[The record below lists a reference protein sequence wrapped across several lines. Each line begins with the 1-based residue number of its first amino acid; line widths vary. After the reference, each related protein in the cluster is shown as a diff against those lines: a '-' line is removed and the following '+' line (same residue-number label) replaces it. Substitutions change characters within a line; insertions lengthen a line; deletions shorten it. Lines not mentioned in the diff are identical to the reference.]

1 MTGTHLRVGLLLLTG
16 LGLAVAMV
24 LFLGQ
29 NRIADGLRYE
39 TYIRETVQGLDVGSP
54 VKFRGVQ
61 LGQVGEIV
69 LASAAYPAVAHAP
82 QDLVSRLVVVRFVVD
97 PKKFGRAPD
106 TAQAVAAGLRVRL
119 ASQGITGLAYLEL
132 DFVEAERFP
141 PQPVSWSPQTAVIPS
156 MPSTI
161 SQFQDAAQALAAK
174 LQDVDIARLA
184 ATTQALIDTAQSQLA
199 GGELRQTFA
208 EAALL
213 LKTLRGDAEAS
224 DVPNLISEIRAA
236 VAAIRTLAGGPQ
248 SQQLLAASAK
258 TAERLGDA
266 VTRMPALITALE
278 AAVRRLNHGT
288 ADAQAELLPA
298 LRDARAAAASLRDT
312 SETLRRNPSSI
323 LLGAPP
329 PRNRP

>member
-1 MTGTHLRVGLLLLTG
+1 MTGTYLRVGLLLVTG
-16 LGLAVAMV
+16 IALAVALVM
-24 LFLGQ
+24 FLGQ

-61 LGQVGEIV
+61 LGQVNEIV
-69 LASAAYPAVAHAP
+69 LASAAYPATAP
-82 QDLVSRLVVVRFVVD
+82 TAQDIVSRLVVVRFVVD
-97 PKKFGRAPD
+97 QKKFGRAPD
-106 TAQAVAAGLRVRL
+106 TEQAVAAGLRVRL

-141 PQPVSWSPQTAVIPS
+141 PQPVSWRPQTAVIPS

-161 SQFQDAAQALAAK
+161 SQFQDAAQELAAK

-184 ATTQALIDTAQSQLA
+184 ATAQGLIDTAQSQLG

-213 LKTLRGDAEAS
+213 LRTLRGDAEAS
-224 DVPNLISEIRAA
+224 DVPNLISEIREA

-278 AAVRRLNHGT
+278 AAVRRLNNGT

-329 PRNRP
+329 PRERQ